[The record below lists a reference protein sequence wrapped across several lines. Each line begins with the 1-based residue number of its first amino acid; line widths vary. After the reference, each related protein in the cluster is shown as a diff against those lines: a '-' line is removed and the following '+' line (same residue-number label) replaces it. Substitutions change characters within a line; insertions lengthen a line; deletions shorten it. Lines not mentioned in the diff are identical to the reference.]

1 MLGRKN
7 NLEAIAFLD
16 VIAAEVREGLIN
28 QTCTK
33 GQNTKKIH
41 RLQNAKI
48 RCRLQA
54 GSQVFVLTPATNSS
68 LPDTLFTS
76 IWPDIVL
83 TKSVN
88 SILYLV
94 RDSFVSDCIFI
105 SYFTCESFD

>member
-1 MLGRKN
+1 MITNLARKEEQLGGDCFPRGHCC
-7 NLEAIAFLD
+7 
-16 VIAAEVREGLIN
+16 RGEGGTD
-28 QTCTK
+28 QSYCTK

-88 SILYLV
+88 SILY
-94 RDSFVSDCIFI
+94 
-105 SYFTCESFD
+105 